1 MSDKWPNETR
11 IDIIAS
17 NGNDGLHYRNGV
29 DTMEKPL
36 HYLDVKKQMLDKPQD
51 WEVVEWL
58 NEHSPRLNWFAAEGR
73 LELDELAV
81 FNKYLWNAAQEMMFI
96 SGWRPK

>member
-1 MSDKWPNETR
+1 MNDKEWPDETR

-17 NGNDGLHYRNGV
+17 NGNDGLHYRDGV
-29 DTMEKPL
+29 PL
-36 HYLDVKKQMLDKPQD
+36 HYLDIKKQMLSKPQD
-51 WEVVEWL
+51 WEVVEWI

-81 FNKYLWNAAQEMMFI
+81 FNKYLWNAAQEMMII